1 MRRCITT
8 SADRYK
14 LALAIS
20 MGGMLELYDFLIY
33 GLMASYIAE
42 NYFPTGDTFSA
53 LLGTFATFAV
63 GYLTRPLG
71 GIAFGHMGDRYGRKT
86 TFTLTMFLMATSTA
100 LMGCLPTYASI
111 GVMAPVLLVILR
123 LIQGFSLG
131 GEVPGAITYLS
142 ESVPERRGLVVGIL
156 FMSLMVGIAFGT
168 FVHGILTLYLDKTAM
183 TEWGWRVPFW
193 LGGSLGIVSYQVR
206 KRFRESGFFQAL
218 DQVKQRTSQPFLI
231 LLKKHPRGLI
241 SGLLIMALCG
251 ATVTTYGVYMPS
263 YLSTLLG
270 FPRNEIAWH
279 TVLAFL
285 VLSPVCALGGL
296 LTDYIN
302 RKWLF
307 FFTAVG
313 VVTLS
318 WPAFQYF
325 ISDTA
330 HLKLVML
337 FCALFAG
344 ISTGLLPP
352 LLVNCFP
359 TEIRYTGVATSYN
372 VSFTLFGG
380 MAPLISTLLVKESEQ
395 MAGPAIYVIM
405 IACLSL
411 VALIM
416 RWPNQQL
423 SMKK

>member
-42 NYFPTGDTFSA
+42 NFFPSGDTFTA
-53 LLGTFATFAV
+53 LLGTFATFAL

-71 GIAFGHMGDRYGRKT
+71 GIAFGHMGDRYGRKA
-86 TFTLTMFLMATSTA
+86 TFTLSMFLMVTSTV
-100 LMGCLPTYASI
+100 LMGCLPTYSSI

-123 LIQGFSLG
+123 LIQGFSLRE
-131 GEVPGAITYLS
+131 EVPGAITYLS
-142 ESVPERRGLVVGIL
+142 EGVPERQGLVVGIL

-168 FVHGILTLYLDKTAM
+168 FVHGILTLYLDRASM
-183 TEWGWRVPFW
+183 IEWGWRVPFW
-193 LGGSLGIVSYQVR
+193 LGGSLGVVSYQVR
-206 KRFRESGFFQAL
+206 KRFSESGFFQAL

-231 LLKKHPRGLI
+231 LLRRHPRGLI
-241 SGLLIMALCG
+241 SGLLIMALCS

-263 YLSTLLG
+263 YLSSLLG
-270 FPRNEIAWH
+270 FPRDEIAWH
-279 TVLAFL
+279 TALAFL
-285 VLSPVCALGGL
+285 VLSPVSALGGL
-296 LTDYIN
+296 MTDYIN
-302 RKWLF
+302 RKWLL
-307 FFTAVG
+307 FFTAAG

-325 ISDTA
+325 ISDNA
-330 HLKLVML
+330 LLRLIML

-344 ISTGLLPP
+344 VSTGLLPP

-359 TEIRYTGVATSYN
+359 TDIRYTGIATSYN

-380 MAPLISTLLVKESEQ
+380 LAPLISTLLVRESGQ
-395 MAGPAIYVIM
+395 TSGPAIYVIM

-423 SMKK
+423 LMKE